1 VPVAVEDCL
10 TGCGCKLI
18 GSKKASAE

>member
-10 TGCGCKLI
+10 TECGCKLI